1 MKLPTVNGLISR
13 VRRAF
18 GGAEPKKRET
28 PPSQR
33 KTGCLLATLGITFRC
48 MCNCAHCGSGKYRV
62 SAKDE
67 MSTAELKDIIR
78 QLRENGANSI
88 NFFGGEPLVRKDLPE
103 LIKYA
108 KSFGMGT
115 AMDCNGY
122 LLDRDMAH
130 TLAEAGMDMVH
141 ISIDSADPKKHDKMR
156 GVKGIFDRAVAAIKY
171 CKEVGITARIGAYVD
186 RERLNSGEFARLI
199 ELGKQ
204 LGAPLR
210 VLTPVL
216 TGKWQDAVQ
225 ERLTPEE
232 VAKFRTMLAPGV
244 AYWEQESCNGQ
255 SANFICA
262 CVVKDYIYITAY
274 GEVTPCVYVPLS
286 FGNVRKEPLRKI
298 LDRMWAH
305 ELFKR
310 DACNKCITNTP
321 DFREKY
327 VNLNKDKPGKYP
339 VWIG

>member
-1 MKLPTVNGLISR
+1 MKLGNLMNRVRGLI
-13 VRRAF
+13 
-18 GGAEPKKRET
+18 GGAKPQKKET
-28 PPSQR
+28 PPSER

-48 MCNCAHCGSGKYRV
+48 MCSCAHCGSGKYAA

-67 MSTAELKDIIR
+67 MPTEELKGIIK

-103 LIKYA
+103 LIAYA

-122 LLDRDMAH
+122 LLDRDMAA
-130 TLAEAGMDMVH
+130 TLAKAELDMAH
-141 ISIDSADPKKHDKMR
+141 ISIDSADPKKHDEMR
-156 GVKGIFDRAVAAIKY
+156 GVKGIFDRAINAIKY
-171 CKEVGITARIGAYVD
+171 CKEAGIAVRIGAYVD

-204 LGAPLR
+204 VGAPLR

-232 VAKFRTMLAPGV
+232 VVKFRTMLAPGV
-244 AYWEQESCNGQ
+244 AYWEQESCNGAEA
-255 SANFICA
+255 SFVCA
-262 CVVKDYIYITAY
+262 CIAKDYIYITAY
-274 GEVTPCVYVPLS
+274 GDVTPCVYVPLS
-286 FGNVRKEPLRKI
+286 FGNARKEPLAQI
-298 LDRMWAH
+298 LERMWAH

-310 DACNKCITNTP
+310 DTCNKCITNTS

-327 VNLNKDKPGKYP
+327 VNLNKNNPGKYP